1 MVYRFPGQ
9 QELSRTKR
17 PQTSVPQSRSLQTYE
32 LFVYLAFI
40 CSTCDRKRTGS
51 TPHLVSFC
59 VTSHDMSSGKSQQGM
74 KNGALPQFLRRI
86 PQRDIFPYGATE
98 VITFDHVRDAQSG

>member
-40 CSTCDRKRTGS
+40 
-51 TPHLVSFC
+51 
-59 VTSHDMSSGKSQQGM
+59 
-74 KNGALPQFLRRI
+74 
-86 PQRDIFPYGATE
+86 
-98 VITFDHVRDAQSG
+98 